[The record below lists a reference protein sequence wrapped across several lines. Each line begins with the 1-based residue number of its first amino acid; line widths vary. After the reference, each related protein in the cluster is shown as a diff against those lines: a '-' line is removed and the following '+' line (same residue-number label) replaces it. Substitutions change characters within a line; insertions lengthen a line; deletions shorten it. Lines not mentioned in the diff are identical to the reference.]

1 MIDKHEKGRAETIA
15 SSWRS
20 LNEGIMLLTEEQLDY
35 LLQRERK
42 KRNPRVT
49 ILERLHQ
56 RLMKLRT
63 ERERRELLP

>member
-1 MIDKHEKGRAETIA
+1 MIDKHQKTKAEAIA

-20 LNEGIMLLTEEQLDY
+20 LNENIMLLDEDQLDY
-35 LLQRERK
+35 LIKREQKLSPPRK
-42 KRNPRVT
+42 S

-56 RLMKLRT
+56 RLTKLRA